1 MANPN
6 YQDRNSE
13 SKNIFVFTIQLIGSA
28 ILLMIFIAILYGVFT
43 GSMDV
48 LLWKLFDWLID
59 ILKPILSIVLVLFG
73 AVKLPLLLFAFIE
86 SLYTDYRNGREEINL
101 WQNLSPTPMSSNQN
115 FSQNPTPET
124 KQAAPVSEVGE
135 KKLVEMWVDDPEG
148 TGGKKEIVERYSTR
162 WKELIALQGREYEH
176 KPFVKKSNKEIFMK
190 GAIQDE

>member
-162 WKELIALQGREYEH
+162 WKELIALQGREYKH